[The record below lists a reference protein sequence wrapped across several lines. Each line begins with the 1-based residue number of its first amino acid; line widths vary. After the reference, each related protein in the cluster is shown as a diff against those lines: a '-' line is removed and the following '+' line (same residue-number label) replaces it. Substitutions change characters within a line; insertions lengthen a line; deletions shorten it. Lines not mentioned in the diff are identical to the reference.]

1 MRSYK
6 SDLGVTE
13 VVGILMLLMISIS
26 IFSVLNFYVLT
37 FDSPDHPISA
47 NIIGYI
53 DGHDLILE
61 HRGGSYLKLNQ
72 TSIMLNVNNTKNE
85 LDPMVDFTLSNQNTN
100 GDQYLWEISEIL
112 IYTHAFNLNN
122 SNVDVN
128 VIDLEYN
135 SIVMTGTLNKEDEIN
150 NIPSIP
156 SLPVGPESG
165 ETGISYSYSTSSND
179 PDGDVIKYGWDWD
192 GDNSVDEWTSFYA
205 SGSPVSTSHS
215 WGSANTYNVK
225 VKAMDVN
232 NGQSD
237 FSTSLTVVIS
247 GVSNN
252 PPDAPTNPTPSNSAT
267 GIGTSPSL
275 IVDISDPDS
284 DTMDVTFYNA
294 SDDSVIGT
302 DLGRASGGTATTT
315 WSGLS
320 YSTVY
325 SWYAIADDGTDTTQ
339 SSTWS
344 FTTESGASNNP
355 PDAPANPTPS
365 DSATGIGTS
374 PSLIVDI
381 SDPDSDTMDVT
392 FYNASDDSV
401 IGADSGVTSGGTATT
416 TWSGLSYSTVYS
428 WYAIADD
435 GTDTTQSS
443 TWSFT
448 TESAPLWTLLTY
460 DDFESGSLFSS
471 SNYTDGGGDCSIYT
485 GGTKAHQGNNAAG
498 IQDNTGDASSFYHT
512 NGIDVDTPGYSSI
525 KVDFWFITDGFSG
538 VHDFFVEYWD
548 GSTWRKPATLVY
560 NTDFSNDQFYHKI
573 VWINETDYTF
583 PSDMKIKFRCDS
595 GNNNNDVYID
605 EIYVYA
611 K

>member
-344 FTTESGASNNP
+344 FTTES
-355 PDAPANPTPS
+355 
-365 DSATGIGTS
+365 
-374 PSLIVDI
+374 
-381 SDPDSDTMDVT
+381 
-392 FYNASDDSV
+392 
-401 IGADSGVTSGGTATT
+401 
-416 TWSGLSYSTVYS
+416 
-428 WYAIADD
+428 
-435 GTDTTQSS
+435 
-443 TWSFT
+443 
-448 TESAPLWTLLTY
+448 APLWTLLTY